1 VIDLKI
7 KQLLDEDFVNYKN
20 PSMFIGFPSC
30 TWKCEKECGQKMCQN
45 KELALS
51 PDIKV
56 SCKTIVDRYIKNPIT
71 KAVVMGGLEPFDS
84 WEDLVNLI
92 YEFRKHTQDFI
103 VIYSGFYLSEIND
116 KVEYLRQNYDNI
128 IIKFGRFVPN
138 QEPHYDEVLGV
149 RLASSNQYAERIS

>member
-1 VIDLKI
+1 MRI
-7 KQLLDEDFVNYKN
+7 KFLVDEDFVNYKK
-20 PSMFIGFPSC
+20 PSMFIGFPNC

-51 PDIKV
+51 PDIEI
-56 SCKTIVDRYIKNPIT
+56 SYKTIVDRYMGNPIT
-71 KAVVMGGLEPFDS
+71 KAIVCGGLEPFDT

-92 YEFRKHTQDFI
+92 HEFRRHTQDFI
-103 VIYSGFYLSEIND
+103 IIYSGFYLSEIND

-138 QEPHYDEVLGV
+138 QEPHYDEVLGIK
-149 RLASSNQYAERIS
+149 LASSNQYAERIS

>member
-1 VIDLKI
+1 MRI
-7 KQLLDEDFVNYKN
+7 KFLVDEDFVNYKK

-51 PDIKV
+51 PDIEV
-56 SCKTIVDRYIKNPIT
+56 SYETIVSRYMQNPIT
-71 KAVVMGGLEPFDS
+71 KAIVCGGLEPFDN

-92 YEFRKHTQDFI
+92 HEFRRHTQDFI
-103 VIYSGFYLSEIND
+103 IIYSGFYLSEIND
-116 KVEYLRQNYDNI
+116 KVEYLKQNYDNI

-138 QEPHYDEVLGV
+138 QEPHYDEVLGIK
-149 RLASSNQYAERIS
+149 LASPNQYAERIS

>member
-1 VIDLKI
+1 MRI
-7 KQLLDEDFVNYKN
+7 KFLVDEDFVNYKK

-30 TWKCEKECGQKMCQN
+30 TWKCEKECGEKMCQN

-51 PDIKV
+51 PDIEI
-56 SCKTIVDRYIKNPIT
+56 SCKTIVDRYMENPIT
-71 KAVVMGGLEPFDS
+71 KAVVMGGLEPFDN

-92 YEFRKHTQDFI
+92 HEFRKHTQDFI
-103 VIYSGFYLSEIND
+103 IIYSGFYLSEIND

-138 QEPHYDEVLGV
+138 QEPHYDEVLGIK
-149 RLASSNQYAERIS
+149 LASSNQYAERIS

>member
-1 VIDLKI
+1 MRI
-7 KQLLDEDFVNYKN
+7 KFLVEEDFVNYKK

-30 TWKCEKECGQKMCQN
+30 NWKCEKDCGEKMCQN

-51 PDIKV
+51 PDIEI
-56 SCKTIVDRYIKNPIT
+56 SCKAIVDRYMQNSIT
-71 KAVVMGGLEPFDS
+71 KAVVCGGLEPFDN

-92 YEFRKHTQDFI
+92 HEFRKYTQDFI
-103 VIYSGFYLSEIND
+103 IIYSGFYLSEIND

-149 RLASSNQYAERIS
+149 NLASPNQYAERIS

>member
-1 VIDLKI
+1 M
-7 KQLLDEDFVNYKN
+7 Q
-20 PSMFIGFPSC
+20 
-30 TWKCEKECGQKMCQN
+30 
-45 KELALS
+45 
-51 PDIKV
+51 
-56 SCKTIVDRYIKNPIT
+56 NPIT
-71 KAVVMGGLEPFDS
+71 KAIVCGGLEPFDN

-92 YEFRKHTQDFI
+92 HEFRKHTQDFI

-138 QEPHYDEVLGV
+138 QELYYDEVLGV